1 MSTTAMPWIKMHTTI
16 LDDPRLARLDPQTQA
31 TYFKLALL
39 AGRCDAGGAFYQDGK
54 QMTDEDIAWSLR
66 MADTKELVKQFKS
79 LTTVGLMI
87 NNGHGPELSN
97 FMQYQG
103 PTSHTMSREDWEKR
117 QYKNRG
123 DDTPRKEP
131 NRNPKGKGKEPK
143 RNRTNSRKVSA
154 GVPRVRVR
162 EESEKRKSQ
171 SKLIDSIKRPT
182 DNLSLTISK
191 TFIVENIGI
200 PESQRNQIV
209 ADEAIKNAD
218 LLAELSRNLAR
229 KGEGKGKV
237 KNPSYI
243 TALNLLKHE
252 YPAVDW
258 YDLQKWSNHLPDA
271 ILENLGVPVPEK
283 KLTSGDPDYR
293 GLN

>member
-1 MSTTAMPWIKMHTTI
+1 MSTTTAMPWIKMHTTM
-16 LDDPRLARLDPQTQA
+16 LDDPRLARLDNQTQS

-54 QMTDEDIAWSLR
+54 QMTEEDIAWSLR
-66 MADTKELVKQFKS
+66 MTDAKELVKQFKA

-103 PTSHTMSREDWEKR
+103 PTSHTMSRDDWEKR

-123 DDTPRKEP
+123 DALPRKEP
-131 NRNPKGKGKEPK
+131 NRYPKGKSKEPK
-143 RNRTNSRKVSA
+143 RNRSNSRKVSV

-182 DNLSLTISK
+182 DNLNLTISK

-200 PESQRNQIV
+200 PETQRNQIV
-209 ADEAIKNAD
+209 ADDAITNAD
-218 LLAELSRNLAR
+218 LLAELSRNFSR
-229 KGEGKGKV
+229 KGNGKGKV
-237 KNPSYI
+237 QNPGYI

-252 YPAVDW
+252 FPALSY
-258 YDLQKWSNHLPDA
+258 YDLGQWAKYLPVP
-271 ILENLGVPVPEK
+271 IIENLGVPIPT
-283 KLTSGDPDYR
+283 TSSEYR
-293 GLN
+293 SLN